1 MSALGVNQ
9 HRRLFSGCTLM
20 SHWLVQA
27 AEGSPLSA
35 PVIKLDAGGDT
46 LHLTQQGFP
55 DMF

>member
-1 MSALGVNQ
+1 
-9 HRRLFSGCTLM
+9 M